1 MSDFKKKGAETFE
14 NSFCAS
20 GAEELLDRLPLGIF
34 KSDQEGNL
42 IYINQFLVQ
51 LMSGHERVKSPE
63 VSSLRD
69 HINHAVKEFLT
80 HGKPSLVE
88 VTPFENSGGKQLFL
102 TLKTIGL
109 KDGGSKP
116 KEGKGVDVHLSGW
129 DRNLEVVGIVE
140 DISDKVHLEGSLKK
154 KISQLSIICEVGN
167 ALRSTLNLEEI
178 LEIILIGVTAGQG
191 LGFNRAFLLLS
202 NQEKNVLEG
211 KMAIG
216 PSSPE
221 EAQRIWEH
229 LSTKKQ
235 SLEEVLHS
243 YKEALSKKDV
253 LVNNIVKKLRIP
265 LSEQRNFL
273 IQSMQQKR
281 AFWVKRGGTDS
292 ETNQSVFEILGTDS
306 LVVAPL
312 VSRDNVNGVLLVD
325 NSINQKPIEEE
336 DVKLMQ
342 IFAHQASIAIESS
355 KLYQKLA
362 EQVNKLEEAN
372 KRIAE
377 NKQRLWRAEKLSILG
392 EVTSQVAH
400 QLRNPLTIIGGF
412 ARSLL
417 KKRSKD
423 PDYEYVKIIAQ
434 ETERMEKVL
443 NNVLNFTKP
452 EKASLD
458 KVDLNQIVDQTLEM
472 MEGEINTDKITV
484 MKYPHPRLPG
494 VMINPDQIRHALLN
508 IFRNAIWAM
517 PQGGI
522 LSVTTKIKDDFAKIE
537 IKDTG
542 FGIPQEHLSSIFDA
556 FFTTK
561 PESCGLGL
569 TISSEIIK
577 NHGGS
582 IIAESEKGS
591 GATFSVML
599 PFEGNSVYGEHEPK
613 TQGEKN
619 GKHE

>member
-1 MSDFKKKGAETFE
+1 MSDFEKKGEETLE
-14 NSFCAS
+14 NSICMS
-20 GAEELLDRLPLGIF
+20 DSEELLDRLPLGIF
-34 KSDQEGNL
+34 RSDNEGNL
-42 IYINQFLVQ
+42 IYMNEFLAK
-51 LMSGHERVKSPE
+51 LMQGQERRKLPE
-63 VSSLRD
+63 VSSLGD
-69 HINHAVKEFLT
+69 HIDHAVKECLIQ
-80 HGKPSLVE
+80 GKSSFVE
-88 VTPFENSGGKQLFL
+88 VTPFENSKGEQLFL
-102 TLKTIGL
+102 TLRTIGL
-109 KDGGSKP
+109 KDAGGKP
-116 KEGKGVDVHLSGW
+116 KDGDKMDAHPSGW
-129 DRNLEVVGIVE
+129 SRNLEVVGIVE
-140 DISDKVHLEGSLKK
+140 DVSDKVRLEKSLKK
-154 KISQLSIICEVGN
+154 KISQLSIICQVGN

-178 LEIILIGVTAGQG
+178 LKIILIGVTAGQG
-191 LGFNRAFLLLS
+191 LGFNRAFLLLL
-202 NQEKNVLEG
+202 NQEENVLEG
-211 KMAIG
+211 KIAIG
-216 PSSPE
+216 PSNPE
-221 EAQRIWEH
+221 EAQRIWEY

-253 LVNNIVKKLRIP
+253 SVNDIVKKLRIP
-265 LSEQRNFL
+265 LSEQGNFL

-281 AFWVKRGGTDS
+281 AFSVEREEADS
-292 ETNQSVFEILGTDS
+292 ETNQSVFKILGTDD

-312 VSRDNVNGVLLVD
+312 VFRDTVNGVLLVD
-325 NSINQKPIEEE
+325 NSINQKPIEDE

-342 IFAHQASIAIESS
+342 IFAHQASTAIESS

-377 NKQRLWRAEKLSILG
+377 NRQRLWRAEKLSILG
-392 EVTSQVAH
+392 EITSQVAH

-417 KKRSKD
+417 KKESKD
-423 PDYEYVKIIAQ
+423 PDYEYVKIISQ

-443 NNVLNFTKP
+443 NNVLNFTQP
-452 EKASLD
+452 EKANLE

-484 MKYPHPRLPG
+484 MKYPHPHLPG

-522 LSVTTKIKDDFAKIE
+522 LSVTTKAKDNFAKIE

-542 FGIPQEHLSSIFDA
+542 FGIPKEHLSSIFDA

-569 TISSEIIK
+569 TITSEIIK

-582 IIAESEKGS
+582 IVAESEKGS

-599 PFEGNSVYGEHEPK
+599 PFEGSLASDKLDPK
-613 TQGEKN
+613 TQGE
-619 GKHE
+619 